1 MPSSFLPSGLSVT
14 YVPKVPIW
22 KALIFNGLRQACWER
37 REIGGVGFSQL
48 FETDAKPCA
57 GMAVA
62 ACTPNLSTLPI
73 GIRASAGSK
82 PAIGKTGQMEDGVKT
97 LEDIEAEIWQ
107 RAFR

>member
-1 MPSSFLPSGLSVT
+1 
-14 YVPKVPIW
+14 
-22 KALIFNGLRQACWER
+22 
-37 REIGGVGFSQL
+37 
-48 FETDAKPCA
+48 
-57 GMAVA
+57 MAVA